1 MLKKITV
8 KNFALI
14 DYAEIIF
21 TEGFNVL
28 SGETGA
34 GKSIVLESLNFVLG
48 AKADKNLIR
57 SGESECFVT
66 AEFDLSFATWA
77 KTVYE
82 ELDYDYDDTLII
94 SRKFND
100 SGKSTIKINGYPA
113 NVSILKKFTSYLVDV
128 HGQSEHFSLLS
139 QTNQLSLID
148 KFGGEEILC
157 LKKEISNFLDEYKL
171 LKNQLNQ
178 LGGEESG
185 RLIRLDVLSY
195 QINEIES
202 ANVQEGEEEKLLEI
216 KEKLKH
222 QEKIVNALSSIKY
235 SLANEGGVSDITS
248 NAVKQ
253 ASFISDLGEEYNVLY
268 ERLNNVYSEIED
280 LAMTSENLLESFD
293 FLEYSIDEINERLA
307 VIKNLKKK
315 YGDNYSDILLFL
327 DNAKK
332 EKDKLENFSTIY
344 QDLIIKEAKYKDI
357 LYNKYSQLSD
367 IRKKTAKILSESVV
381 VELKELGMENAKF
394 NVEFSNP
401 NNVEDTKFDGVGYD
415 SVIFTFSANVGEPL
429 KPLSYIISGGEMSR
443 FMLALKVQ
451 TAKCNDISTF
461 VFDEIDAGISGAVA
475 KIVSEKLVKISKSVQ
490 VVSISHLPQIVSFG
504 DNNLLIY
511 KTVENSSSYTRIKP
525 LSKEDKVLEIS
536 RLIGGDINSSS
547 ANIHAMEMIK
557 QADAIKKSI

>member
-82 ELDYDYDDTLII
+82 ELDYEYDDTIII

-100 SGKSTIKINGYPA
+100 SGKSAIKINGYPA

-139 QTNQLSLID
+139 QTNQLYLID
-148 KFGGEEILC
+148 KFGGEEILA
-157 LKKEISNFLDEYKL
+157 LKKEISILLDEYKS

-185 RLIRLDVLSY
+185 RLIRLDVLSF

-222 QEKIVNALSSIKY
+222 QEKIINALSSIKY

-253 ASFISDLGEEYNVLY
+253 ASFISDLSEEYNVLY

-293 FLEYSIDEINERLA
+293 FSEYSIDEINERLA

-315 YGDNYSDILLFL
+315 YGDNYNEILLFL

-357 LYNKYSQLSD
+357 LYNKYCELSN
-367 IRKKTAKILSESVV
+367 IRKETAKNLSESVV
-381 VELKELGMENAKF
+381 VELRELGMENAKF

-401 NNVEDTKFDGVGYD
+401 NNIEDTKFDGVGYD

-475 KIVSEKLVKISKSVQ
+475 KIVSEKLVKISKNVQ

-511 KTVENSSSYTRIKP
+511 KTVENSSSHTRIKP

>member
-394 NVEFSNP
+394 NIEFSNP